1 MQHRPNS
8 SRQSIRQIVN
18 KPTVNPDYLNLRI
31 KVTPDMFLIIPHCK
45 ETTGSTAGTLKMEVC
60 L

>member
-31 KVTPDMFLIIPHCK
+31 KVSSPDMFLIIPHC
-45 ETTGSTAGTLKMEVC
+45 TGKLQEVQQVR
-60 L
+60 